1 MSTTLNPTDYETAQ
15 PPEPKDLEVPLI
27 KPTVG
32 GMRAT
37 RVRWLCLFFAC
48 FTCVGDYYCNNLTQA
63 LQHYLMIEFDI
74 DNLKF
79 NTLSSVSSVPS
90 VILPFV
96 GGILIDKF
104 GIRSIFFIFCTVV
117 IIGQIIMTVGVA
129 KLNFELLLVSKV
141 IFAIGAGPLIVAK
154 SAVLVK
160 WFVGKELSLALGAA
174 LCVSR
179 LGSSIDSIISPKVYE
194 WTGNLATPFFVG
206 IIVCVMSLGAVMCV
220 NYLDAKLDREEPASQ
235 KEAQPFSLKE
245 ILKAKRIF
253 FMIALNVALLYAGFF
268 GFTNNLNDHMV
279 TRFGFTP
286 AQAGA
291 IIPVIYICPS
301 AITPFF
307 GTLVDKIGKRVI
319 MIFIASCIFLV
330 SHFFIA
336 FIPDAPEGTTSYT
349 ILWGLVGVGIFY
361 SIYAAVIWPCIAL
374 VIEEKLTGLG
384 YGFTNS
390 SQSLIMII
398 VPLILG
404 KINVSTADFKG
415 GYFWSQIFLAGIV
428 IAGTLVTIF
437 VYLED
442 MKHGGR
448 LNNPGTERERAKSIR
463 AKSFIED

>member
-1 MSTTLNPTDYETAQ
+1 MEAKDVEDSSSHHSNLK
-15 PPEPKDLEVPLI
+15 EPLT
-27 KPTVG
+27 KPVVT
-32 GMRAT
+32 GMRST
-37 RVRWLCLFFAC
+37 RIRWLCLFFAC

-63 LQHYLMIEFDI
+63 LQHYLMEEFQI
-74 DNLKF
+74 DNFKF
-79 NTLSSVSSVPS
+79 NSLSSVSSVPS

-104 GIRSIFFIFCTVV
+104 GIRKVFFIFCSVV
-117 IIGQIIMTVGVA
+117 ILGQIIMTIGVA
-129 KLNFELLLVSKV
+129 KINFELLLVSKV

-160 WFVGKELSLALGAA
+160 WFVGKELSFALGAA

-194 WTGNLATPFFVG
+194 WTGNLETPFFVG
-206 IIVCVMSLGAVMCV
+206 ILVCVLSLGAVAAV
-220 NYLDAKLDREEPASQ
+220 NYLDAKLDKEECLGTDNEV
-235 KEAQPFSLKE
+235 KPFSLQDLK
-245 ILKAKRIF
+245 KAKKIF

-279 TRFGFTP
+279 SRFGFTP

-291 IIPVIYICPS
+291 IIPIIYICPS

-307 GTLVDKIGKRVI
+307 GTFVDKKGKRVL
-319 MIFIASCIFLV
+319 MILIASFIFLF

-336 FIPDAPEGTTSYT
+336 FLPDAPKGTISYD
-349 ILWGLVGVGIFY
+349 IIWGLVGVGIFY

-374 VIEEKLTGLG
+374 VVDEKLTGLG

-390 SQSLIMII
+390 SQSLIMIF

-404 KINVSTADFKG
+404 HINVDTKEYKE
-415 GYFWSQIFLAGIV
+415 GYFWSQMCIAGIV
-428 IAGTLVTIF
+428 IVGIAVTFLVYF
-437 VYLED
+437 ED
-442 MKHGGR
+442 LRNGGR
-448 LNNPGTERERAKSIR
+448 LNRPGTEREKERSKSMR
-463 AKSFIED
+463 AKSFIEE